1 VGLWYSLPLTNEP
14 SALWTFEPKDLGA
27 ERLWSESDT
36 VNALWSLWSDR
47 EDLPGPRSSFA
58 CKPTKLEPLKI
69 RYFNIFDRG
78 GNLFELA
85 NGCSVQKTAIRFG
98 GWISAYMQTPP

>member
-1 VGLWYSLPLTNEP
+1 LVLC
-14 SALWTFEPKDLGA
+14 TFEPKDLGT

-36 VNALWSLWSDR
+36 VNALCTFGATAKG
-47 EDLPGPRSSFA
+47 LPGPRSSFA

>member
-1 VGLWYSLPLTNEP
+1 MSGH
-14 SALWTFEPKDLGA
+14 KDQ
-27 ERLWSESDT
+27 RSEGNM
-36 VNALWSLWSDR
+36 VIALWSFGATAKIFR
-47 EDLPGPRSSFA
+47 NRGVRFA
-58 CKPTKLEPLKI
+58 CESTKLEPLKI